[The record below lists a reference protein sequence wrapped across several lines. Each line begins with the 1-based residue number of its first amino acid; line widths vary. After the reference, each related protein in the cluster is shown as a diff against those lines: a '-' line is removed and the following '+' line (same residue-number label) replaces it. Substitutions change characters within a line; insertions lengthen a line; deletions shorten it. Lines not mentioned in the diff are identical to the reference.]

1 MTSGI
6 RGPDREMFVGS
17 VAARSPK
24 VRRLEAS
31 TSRIDDDGPQTVID
45 ADLTISGEL
54 LCDSHVRV
62 EGTLE
67 GDINAE
73 SLTLCSGAH
82 VEGAIYAEIVYIY
95 GSLRG
100 SVSAN
105 TVVVASGARIV
116 GTIFHN
122 SLTIEPGAHLEG
134 RRPWRLHIDRKLHP
148 SAPARKLTKGESHAQ
163 TDE

>member
-1 MTSGI
+1 MMSGI

-17 VAARSPK
+17 VAARRPK
-24 VRRLEAS
+24 VRQRNAS
-31 TSRIDDDGPQTVID
+31 TSRIEDDEPQTVID
-45 ADLTISGEL
+45 ADLTVSGEL

-62 EGTLE
+62 EGRLE

-82 VEGAIYAEIVYIY
+82 VEGAIYADTVYIY
-95 GSLRG
+95 GSLTG

-105 TVVVASGARIV
+105 TVVVASGARII

-122 SLTIEPGAHLEG
+122 SLTIEPGAYLEG
-134 RRPWRLHIDRKLHP
+134 RRPWRLHIDRKLHS
-148 SAPARKLTKGESHAQ
+148 SAPARKLTKGEDHAQ
-163 TDE
+163 TDQ